1 MLVHA
6 PDMPKSTR
14 MPTQVG
20 DVLILWTSQSFA
32 IYAVGLVSGDGQQD
46 VHGAVNV
53 EYVSDRA
60 AAVAKAKALVVP
72 GRRIFLLDIDTETWS
87 EISNRGTTG
96 SNLGIQLPVVKG

>member
-14 MPTQVG
+14 IPTQIG
-20 DVLILWTSQSFA
+20 DVLILWTSQSFV
-32 IYAVGLVSGDGQQD
+32 IYGVGRVSKDGQQNFR
-46 VHGAVNV
+46 GAVNV
-53 EYVSDRA
+53 KYVSDRA
-60 AAVAKAKALVVP
+60 VAVAEAKALVVP

-96 SNLGIQLPVVKG
+96 LNHGIQLLVVKG